1 MALLAVPPVY
11 QALALSA
18 LLGWPVP
25 MFRYL
30 YDRMHKRNFWMTL
43 KTQRRHD
50 LRHRSVDSSGFELRP
65 VLLFF
70 GGSLRTIAKRRGPIK
85 GEGFQ
90 AAMWRLEVDETEP
103 LPLASCSAALFHRFS
118 RGLCPFRDS
127 VHFLKIEL

>member
-50 LRHRSVDSSGFELRP
+50 LRHRS
-65 VLLFF
+65 
-70 GGSLRTIAKRRGPIK
+70 A
-85 GEGFQ
+85 FQ
-90 AAMWRLEVDETEP
+90 
-103 LPLASCSAALFHRFS
+103 SAAHNSAVANRALPPIR
-118 RGLCPFRDS
+118 
-127 VHFLKIEL
+127 